1 MRLVTPTRQINI
13 SKSIEDREEHAREAE
28 RLRSLANAVTTAAS
42 KARVLRQAEEHAQ
55 LAGHGIGCVEPR
67 AAD

>member
-28 RLRSLANAVTTAAS
+28 RLRSLANAVTTAA
-42 KARVLRQAEEHAQ
+42 ATRN
-55 LAGHGIGCVEPR
+55 PF
-67 AAD
+67 AA